1 MVFKTAFNLLRDTAT
16 EWSDDNAS
24 SLAASVAF
32 YTLISLAPL
41 LLVVLAVAGFAFGEE
56 AARGELFGQI
66 AGMVGADAAKV
77 VEAAIDNAGKN
88 EKTGIIASAINLGVL
103 LFGATGAFA
112 ELQYALNTIWGVQP
126 KEAKATKTT
135 IWNYLR
141 KRVLSFAMVLVLGF
155 LLLVSLAL
163 SAAISGLTGALKGV
177 VPGVSLLWQPL
188 NFGVSFLVTTLLF
201 AMIYKVLPDAN
212 VRWRH
217 TWVGAAITSLLFSIG
232 KLLIGLYLGNASF
245 GSTYGAAGALVV
257 TIVWVYYS
265 AQILFFGA
273 ELTQVFARY
282 RGEDIEPDEHAV
294 RVDIVKREIP
304 RGEASKHE
312 PATIDSEG
320 SRPRDGAPARS

>member
-1 MVFKTAFNLLRDTAT
+1 MALKTAFKLVKETAS

-41 LLVVLAVAGFAFGEE
+41 LLVVLAIAGFVFGAE

-66 AGMVGADAAKV
+66 AGLIGADAAKV

-88 EKTGIIASAINLGVL
+88 EKTGIIASAINVGVL

-112 ELQYALNTIWGVQP
+112 ELQYALNTIWGV
-126 KEAKATKTT
+126 EAKPAKETKAT
-135 IWNYLR
+135 IWNYVR
-141 KRVLSFAMVLVLGF
+141 KRFLSFAMILVLGF
-155 LLLVSLAL
+155 LLLVSLVL
-163 SAAISGLTGALKGV
+163 SAAISGLTGALKEI

-188 NFGVSFLVTTLLF
+188 NFAVSFFVTTLLF

-217 TWVGAAITSLLFSIG
+217 TWVGAGLTSLLFSIG

-273 ELTQVFARY
+273 EFTQVFARY
-282 RGEDIEPDEHAV
+282 RGEEIEPDEHAV
-294 RVDIVKREIP
+294 RVDVVKREVP
-304 RGEASKHE
+304 EGESGKRGDH
-312 PATIDSEG
+312 
-320 SRPRDGAPARS
+320 SRNGVPARS